1 LIGDRRWSARK
12 NLALPVTLEVPHHA
26 GPVEGRLRDLSLGG
40 VFVETRFLLPFQPL
54 TIGFLLPGRFVNG
67 FRLEARMV
75 HRRPAGAGLMF
86 TRTPTPVIRALSE
99 ALFNFIK

>member
-1 LIGDRRWSARK
+1 
-12 NLALPVTLEVPHHA
+12 
-26 GPVEGRLRDLSLGG
+26 
-40 VFVETRFLLPFQPL
+40 L